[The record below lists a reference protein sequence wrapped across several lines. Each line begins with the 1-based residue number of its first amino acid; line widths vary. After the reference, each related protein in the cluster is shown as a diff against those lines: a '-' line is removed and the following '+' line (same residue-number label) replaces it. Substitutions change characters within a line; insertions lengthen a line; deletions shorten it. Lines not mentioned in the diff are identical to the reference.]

1 MKRAAQK
8 RGGVKQMANKNDAA
22 QRADEWKPRQLRDK
36 NKPRKLSDPGIEA
49 LRDFGHVGVFPDNQV
64 PGLRIRIGIRK
75 ASWVFFQQHRMKGTR
90 SHTFEVLGE
99 WPVMTVA
106 AARVEAKIIAGRI
119 AGGTIKPSKRAA
131 VTLDAAIA
139 DYVAHLEKQATKRG
153 KPARWAYV
161 AQKIADKVIL
171 PKLGRWSLA
180 DLSNAPAVVRDWHIE
195 ITEERG
201 PVYANHAARI
211 VRATYNRT
219 AKLDRSLPVRL
230 PTSAVEF
237 NDEEASK
244 KALDFKDYRKWFTAW
259 RTLQS
264 AVHRAY
270 HLTGL
275 LCGARPG
282 ELSRVKWTDL
292 KPSQRCLVIG
302 NAKAGNAISI
312 PLSWPMARALKIARD
327 EARASGSTS
336 ELIFPATSQAVRDQL
351 PATGNTLRHAF
362 KTLCALDLKV
372 DDTISSLLMGHALDG
387 VSKKY
392 ISKIIITSGP
402 ALRSEQARIS
412 HRIVQLL
419 GLTSASFMEELTK
432 PPLPAPPRERKPTK
446 PRGPRKRENRS
457 VYFRKWYAKNQARII
472 EKRRA
477 ERAALKPHHDAPLV
491 PDAADRV
498 DAARKKTK
506 ATAPAR

>member
-1 MKRAAQK
+1 MKRGGAK
-8 RGGVKQMANKNDAA
+8 RGGVKQMANKIDAA
-22 QRADEWKPRQLRDK
+22 KRADEWQPRRSSDT
-36 NKPRKLSDPGIEA
+36 NRPRKLSDAHIEA
-49 LRDFGHVGVFPDNQV
+49 LREFGHVGVFPDTF

-106 AARVEAKIIAGRI
+106 AARVDAKIIAGRI
-119 AGGTIKPSKRAA
+119 ASGTIKPSKRAA
-131 VTLDAAIA
+131 VTLEVAIA
-139 DYVAHLEKQATKRG
+139 GYIAHLEKQAAKRG
-153 KPARWAYV
+153 KPARWAYI
-161 AQKIADKVIL
+161 AQKIANKVIL

-195 ITEERG
+195 ITEEHG
-201 PVYANHAARI
+201 PVYANHAARL

-237 NDEEASK
+237 NDEEASQ
-244 KALDFKDYRKWFTAW
+244 KALDFKHYRKWFAAW
-259 RTLQS
+259 RMLQS

-292 KPSQRCLVIG
+292 KPSQRCLMIG

-312 PLSWPMARALKIARD
+312 PLSWPMVRALKIARD
-327 EARASGSTS
+327 EARATGSNL
-336 ELIFPATSQAVRDQL
+336 EFIFPGTSQAARDEL
-351 PATGNTLRHAF
+351 PARGNMLRHAF
-362 KTLCALDLKV
+362 KTLCTDLKV

-412 HRIVQLL
+412 RRVVQLL
-419 GLTSASFMEELTK
+419 GLTSTTFIGELAK
-432 PPLPAPPRERKPTK
+432 PPFPAPPRERKPAK
-446 PRGPRKRENRS
+446 PRGPRKRVNRS
-457 VYFRKWYAKNQARII
+457 EYFKKWYAKNQARII

-477 ERAALKPHHDAPLV
+477 DRAALQPQHDAPLV
-491 PDAADRV
+491 PDAPNRV

>member
-1 MKRAAQK
+1 MKRGSAK

-49 LRDFGHVGVFPDNQV
+49 LRDFGQVGVFPDNQV

-131 VTLDAAIA
+131 VTLQAAIA
-139 DYVAHLEKQATKRG
+139 DYVAHLEKQAAKPG

-195 ITEERG
+195 ITEEHG

-244 KALDFKDYRKWFTAW
+244 KALDFKNYRKWFAAW
-259 RTLQS
+259 RGHPG
-264 AVHRAY
+264 AAPRAY
-270 HLTGL
+270 PLPGRPSGGGPGGL
-275 LCGARPG
+275 ARG
-282 ELSRVKWTDL
+282 KGTEL
-292 KPSQRCLVIG
+292 KPLHR
-302 NAKAGNAISI
+302 
-312 PLSWPMARALKIARD
+312 
-327 EARASGSTS
+327 
-336 ELIFPATSQAVRDQL
+336 TSQMVHDQ
-351 PATGNTLRHAF
+351 T
-362 KTLCALDLKV
+362 
-372 DDTISSLLMGHALDG
+372 
-387 VSKKY
+387 
-392 ISKIIITSGP
+392 
-402 ALRSEQARIS
+402 
-412 HRIVQLL
+412 
-419 GLTSASFMEELTK
+419 
-432 PPLPAPPRERKPTK
+432 
-446 PRGPRKRENRS
+446 
-457 VYFRKWYAKNQARII
+457 
-472 EKRRA
+472 
-477 ERAALKPHHDAPLV
+477 
-491 PDAADRV
+491 
-498 DAARKKTK
+498 
-506 ATAPAR
+506 